1 MKIVCPY
8 CGETCETN
16 CELQD
21 GQHVICPKCREKFS
35 YRVGAV
41 VAVNEETSV
50 EREELP
56 IPLVPKNRK
65 NAFVAFV
72 EGLPGSLVV
81 LQEAITLPFR
91 KLTVVICD
99 HCHTIDVFF
108 AKKSELK
115 NAEVSCDCGN
125 GLLLREGH
133 ERWLQLVGMMRSEI
147 ALSEDYLALNNRF
160 LSEDQAFSEDWS
172 LYVNPKT
179 PMRINRLKDDTD
191 RLYKKLGA
199 TNSQM
204 LLQAQH
210 ATSNTILGYANNIDG
225 FAGSLISLA
234 GIFGEIAN
242 RNAENAA
249 GATAMGMQEMI
260 LRNEHAID
268 YYNDLLEEFTGQSQE
283 SARIARLKARTGYV
297 SESELPYLN
306 SEEVTAAQ
314 MRALSMVN
322 DFVSRRA
329 RRAKF
334 LMVFVHS
341 FIAMLLAFLVFVI
354 IEPKV
359 ASIVAGVI
367 FFLYLMAG
375 CIYFQDFK
383 YNAEADFRDD
393 LDRSV
398 AASRK
403 SEGTK
408 S

>member
-1 MKIVCPY
+1 MVIRCPKCGESCEIDFEPEVGQHIVCPF
-8 CGETCETN
+8 CNT
-16 CELQD
+16 
-21 GQHVICPKCREKFS
+21 KFS
-35 YRVGAV
+35 YHVGAV
-41 VAVNEETSV
+41 VAANGETSV
-50 EREELP
+50 ERKKLP
-56 IPLVPKNRK
+56 IPLVPRNRE

-81 LQEAITLPFR
+81 LQESMTLPFR

-108 AKKSELK
+108 CKKSELK

-125 GLLLREGH
+125 GLLLREGRK
-133 ERWLQLVGMMRSEI
+133 RWLELVGMMWSEI
-147 ALSEDYLALNNRF
+147 ALSEEYLALNNRF
-160 LSEDQAFSEDWS
+160 YSEEQAFSEDWS
-172 LYVNPKT
+172 LYIDPKT

-204 LLQAQH
+204 LLHAQH

-225 FAGSLISLA
+225 FAGNLISLA

-249 GATAMGMQEMI
+249 GATAMGMQKMI

-268 YYNDLLEEFTGQSQE
+268 YYNDLLEEFTGQNQE
-283 SARIARLKARTGYV
+283 SARIARLKARVGYV
-297 SESELPYLN
+297 SENELPYLN
-306 SEEVTAAQ
+306 SAEVTAVQ
-314 MRALSMVN
+314 RRALSMVN

-341 FIAMLLAFLVFVI
+341 FIALILTFLFFVI
-354 IEPKV
+354 IEPNL
-359 ASIVAGVI
+359 APIMAGVI

-383 YNAEADFRDD
+383 YDAEADFRD
-393 LDRSV
+393 
-398 AASRK
+398 
-403 SEGTK
+403 EFE
-408 S
+408 